1 MEEHCGGTLEKCW
14 WNTHSGTSKKAMVE
28 QWNSDGGTV
37 IVEQCGWNSFSGTM
51 MLAQSRWNSDAGTV

>member
-1 MEEHCGGTLEKCW
+1 MVDQFW

-37 IVEQCGWNSFSGTM
+37 IVEQCGGKVEQCGWNSVVEQF
-51 MLAQSRWNSDAGTV
+51 